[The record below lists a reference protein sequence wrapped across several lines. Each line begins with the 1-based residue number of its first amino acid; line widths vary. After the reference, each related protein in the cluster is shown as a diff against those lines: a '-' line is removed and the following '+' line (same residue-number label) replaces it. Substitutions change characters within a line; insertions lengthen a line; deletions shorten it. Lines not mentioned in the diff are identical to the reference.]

1 MLTDAGCFSGLCSST
16 KGMKKSPHCCTNTK
30 IDTTATPGAI
40 SGSTMRRSDANQPA
54 PSVQAASSS
63 DTGTP
68 SMKFFIIQ
76 IANGSDVALMNR
88 IVATRESVSANVA
101 NSTYTGTITAV
112 IGSPVEKTIVY
123 RNGRRNRIE

>member
-1 MLTDAGCFSGLCSST
+1 ML
-16 KGMKKSPHCCTNTK
+16 
-30 IDTTATPGAI
+30 
-40 SGSTMRRSDANQPA
+40 RSESNQPA

-63 DTGTP
+63 ETGTP

-76 IANGSDVALMNR
+76 MANGSEVALMNR

-112 IGSPVEKTIVY
+112 IGSPVEKTIV
-123 RNGRRNRIE
+123 